1 MPALSRRRVGAAGG
15 IVSVLALAVGLQGC
29 ALFPLAAL
37 GGAALSTGGST
48 VAKVGTEYAGDGS
61 ALRTFTLPLD
71 DVHAAI
77 LDTFERTAIRVER
90 DEASDDGRRLVGEAA
105 HRRVKIW
112 LTALTPTLTA
122 MKIVVKRNILMKDK
136 ATASE
141 LLGQTEVALA
151 DRASLA
157 KEVRCE
163 VDQKVTSG
171 TAAAA
176 PRPSAK
182 KRAARL

>member
-1 MPALSRRRVGAAGG
+1 MTAAWRRLTGFASG
-15 IVSVLALAVGLQGC
+15 IVSVPLLAISLEGC

-48 VAKVGTEYAGDGS
+48 VAKVGTEYARDGS
-61 ALRTFTLPLD
+61 VLRTFTLPID

-77 LDTFERTAIRVER
+77 LETFDRTAIRVEQ
-90 DEASDDGRRLVGEAA
+90 DEATDDGRRLVGDAE
-105 HRRVKIW
+105 HRRVKIA

-122 MKIVVKRNILMKDK
+122 MKIVVKRNILAKDK

-151 DRASLA
+151 DRASVA
-157 KEVRCE
+157 KELRCE
-163 VDQKVTSG
+163 PDQKATSG
-171 TAAAA
+171 TAGAT
-176 PRPSAK
+176 PRPPAK
-182 KRAARL
+182 RTARR